1 MSHDEGLTPSPA
13 MDGASSHVSWGRATG
28 VTSVVIDASDMR
40 RESVMRDL
48 LRVVL
53 SGRDRKWLVRSS
65 GTSTS
70 RSLPHVL
77 TLVLEPK
84 QRSVRS
90 KTAFHDRVVT
100 YHIWTLRGL
109 MSRRFAS
116 SARSSVEGK
125 AVRSHTSLRIFS

>member
-77 TLVLEPK
+77 TLVLEPYLDTTRAHV
-84 QRSVRS
+84 Q
-90 KTAFHDRVVT
+90 AFCQLG
-100 YHIWTLRGL
+100 TLL
-109 MSRRFAS
+109 SRRES
-116 SARSSVEGK
+116 CPLPHLVENLQLIRIGP
-125 AVRSHTSLRIFS
+125 AALLLDSRLLRAQ